1 MYGLQVQPM
10 PDRED
15 YVSVH
20 GSDDRNPRT
29 RAPPHCGKLVT
40 GEVLLGGEM
49 KRFNLTALALLMGIL
64 LLSAPLFAH
73 HGQAGVDLN
82 RKVTLK
88 GIVTSFEWVNP
99 HAHFSF
105 DVKDDSGKVQNWTM
119 ELTTPLMLQRIGWSR
134 TILKPGDQVTAT
146 FYPAKNGSTI
156 GILDTVL
163 LSDGTVLGRGG
174 STHVGEQG
182 VKQ

>member
-1 MYGLQVQPM
+1 MKKDTL
-10 PDRED
+10 
-15 YVSVH
+15 SVF
-20 GSDDRNPRT
+20 
-29 RAPPHCGKLVT
+29 ALFCCF
-40 GEVLLGGEM
+40 LL
-49 KRFNLTALALLMGIL
+49 F
-64 LLSAPLFAH
+64 SVPVFAH
-73 HGQAGVDLN
+73 HGQAGVDLT

-88 GIVTSFEWVNP
+88 GTVTSFEVVNP

-119 ELTTPLMLQRIGWSR
+119 ELTTPLMLQRIGWTR
-134 TILKPGDQVTAT
+134 TILKPGDIVTAT

-163 LSDGTVLGRGG
+163 LSDGTILGRGG

>member
-1 MYGLQVQPM
+1 MKKDTLPVFALFACLLFLA
-10 PDRED
+10 
-15 YVSVH
+15 
-20 GSDDRNPRT
+20 
-29 RAPPHCGKLVT
+29 AP
-40 GEVLLGGEM
+40 
-49 KRFNLTALALLMGIL
+49 A
-64 LLSAPLFAH
+64 FAH

-82 RKVTLK
+82 KKVTLK
-88 GIVTSFEWVNP
+88 GTVTAFEWVNP

-119 ELTTPLMLQRIGWSR
+119 ELTTPLMLQRIGWTR
-134 TILKPGDQVTAT
+134 TILKPGDVVTAT
-146 FYPAKNGSTI
+146 FYPAKNGSAI